1 MDPAAQGPAPAA
13 AGPCLPGLGVRA
25 ALFAVLILCAFAA
38 RAQQAPYDKPQGI
51 YATINMSGTD
61 SAIRQLGQLI
71 PYERR
76 AAISNAV
83 PAAPR
88 LSPPA
93 LYALAN
99 AISLDDSGME
109 NAVVWYHIAR
119 VRAVYDG
126 LRCKDASARNAVNI
140 LGKGLNP
147 DIARFQRQNR
157 KRTLELAQVALRW
170 DLENPRAYDY
180 RWINLWGKVAR
191 YSAGTDPNE
200 LTVPESEWPAIL
212 RHVHEAHLKSVHDFA
227 TQK

>member
-1 MDPAAQGPAPAA
+1 M
-13 AGPCLPGLGVRA
+13 RA
-25 ALFAVLILCAFAA
+25 ALFAVVILLCAFAA

-119 VRAVYDG
+119 IRAVYDG

-157 KRTLELAQVALRW
+157 KRTLELAQVALQW
-170 DLENPRAYDY
+170 DAENPRNYDH

-212 RHVHEAHLKSVHDFA
+212 KHVHQAHLKSVQDFA
-227 TQK
+227 AGTTAK

>member
-1 MDPAAQGPAPAA
+1 MR
-13 AGPCLPGLGVRA
+13 AG
-25 ALFAVLILCAFAA
+25 LFAVLLLCAFAA
-38 RAQQAPYDKPQGI
+38 GAQQAPHDKPQGI

-83 PAAPR
+83 AAAPR

-170 DLENPRAYDY
+170 DLENARAYDY

-191 YSAGTDPNE
+191 YSAGTDPTE